1 MIEYFGFDISI
12 FYIMKTNTKKN
23 ISMIL
28 AIVWIANC
36 FLAIMIAITTIW
48 LPSMQAKTYTNIKAD
63 PFDGTVMPISYVPNW
78 LKADLRN
85 KALDFRNIS
94 SSDLVPIPKYDVS
107 ALLDQNNIM
116 GRFTYPVMYMGSYT
130 LNYKEYDGS
139 HLGIDM
145 RAPIGTPVL
154 SIANGVVV
162 RTVEADASGNKFVV
176 IRHEGVN
183 IGGKKQD
190 IFSSYLHLSEITT
203 TEGTKIKKGDM
214 LGRVGQTGLATTPH
228 LHFQIDTQD
237 APFHPYWPYTSAEA
251 RDKGLSFLQAVT
263 AGLGADKA
271 QKYTINPLEF
281 VQNYLSGNPEK
292 SAPTTQKVDIP
303 LKTLD
308 EIVDYIV
315 PEVESA
321 PSTLLDQIV
330 SYTPAN
336 EEKVIVA
343 SQTTYNSA
351 LCSNL
356 SNISGSENF
365 LKNVFKISGN
375 ACIFDNI
382 EKINEN
388 SLLTRADALMILMKF
403 YGENPSDSISPFD
416 DIAIGNTKLQGYAAR
431 AYEKGILRGENF
443 FPNKNLTRGEF
454 VEILGRFRKLTD
466 ANGKISYTDVPN
478 TSSLFKNIQNYGATI
493 GTKYKNFG
501 PNTLISQREAAE
513 ILVKLMK

>member
-1 MIEYFGFDISI
+1 M
-12 FYIMKTNTKKN
+12 
-23 ISMIL
+23 
-28 AIVWIANC
+28 
-36 FLAIMIAITTIW
+36 
-48 LPSMQAKTYTNIKAD
+48 
-63 PFDGTVMPISYVPNW
+63 
-78 LKADLRN
+78 
-85 KALDFRNIS
+85 
-94 SSDLVPIPKYDVS
+94 
-107 ALLDQNNIM
+107 
-116 GRFTYPVMYMGSYT
+116 
-130 LNYKEYDGS
+130 
-139 HLGIDM
+139 
-145 RAPIGTPVL
+145 
-154 SIANGVVV
+154 
-162 RTVEADASGNKFVV
+162 
-176 IRHEGVN
+176 
-183 IGGKKQD
+183 
-190 IFSSYLHLSEITT
+190 
-203 TEGTKIKKGDM
+203 
-214 LGRVGQTGLATTPH
+214 
-228 LHFQIDTQD
+228 
-237 APFHPYWPYTSAEA
+237 
-251 RDKGLSFLQAVT
+251 QAVT

-388 SLLTRADALMILMKF
+388 SLLTRADALMMLMKF

-454 VEILGRFRKLTD
+454 VEILGRFGKLTD
-466 ANGKISYTDVPN
+466 ANGKISYTDVPK